1 MLLASHM
8 ATQAHHRQLWTVFL
22 GLGGAAL
29 SLLYITGPAVP
40 LALTVPLL
48 TAIAGWV
55 VATSVLPSSPVSFL
69 PRVSMLMYVMPFLH
83 LWGYLIWDDFVFLP
97 SAVLSLGYQMDRH
110 ILSQLGLVGLI
121 GAIGLTCGLLLANVG
136 HHPESRP
143 TPHPGSARSLGM
155 LPFVLIA
162 LVSLMFS
169 WLDAPI
175 QTILEEQ
182 YVEIGNETRFAEI
195 SFAGGAL
202 FAYVLMVILAIDMMK
217 EPRRGLRLMKLWLI
231 GLAFVVTLVW
241 FQLLRGNRDILG
253 LILGFLS
260 LSFYVVTPQFSH
272 WALARSYSSGNP
284 AWAIRK
290 RLLVLVV
297 SLALTYLS
305 FQVLGQWRSN
315 AALGESLGQNT
326 REVLSEPRRLWTGT
340 WTAALLTPLSTVGD
354 LELGFMRLRYGQT
367 YMDIFLSLPPGP
379 AARAIG
385 YVRPFD
391 VQETNLAW
399 QMTYGAGGTHAVV
412 SPLLNFSAPGVLLIL
427 AMVGYLMGR
436 VERSV
441 SSGSDRSLFFQT
453 TLIVGSAHF
462 FWYGEIYWIRGVMA
476 AVAIWWVY
484 QALLRFELLAPG
496 GSHRFPAASSAG
508 PVALR

>member
-1 MLLASHM
+1 MLLASDM
-8 ATQAHHRQLWTVFL
+8 ATHGHHRQLWTVIL
-22 GLGGAAL
+22 GLGGGAL

-48 TAIAGWV
+48 TVIAGWV
-55 VATSVLPSSPVSFL
+55 VANSVLPSSPVSFL
-69 PRVSMLMYVMPFLH
+69 PRVSMLMYIMPFLH

-97 SAVLSLGYQMDRH
+97 SAILSLGYQLDRH
-110 ILSQLGLVGLI
+110 IVSQLGLIGLI

-136 HHPESRP
+136 HTGPRP
-143 TPHPGSARSLGM
+143 APHPAFARSLGM
-155 LPFVLIA
+155 LPFVLIV
-162 LVSLMFS
+162 LVSLLFS

-175 QTILEEQ
+175 QTILTEQ
-182 YVEIGNETRFAEI
+182 YVEVASDTRFAEI

-217 EPRRGLRLMKLWLI
+217 EPRRGLRLAKLWLI
-231 GLAFVVTLVW
+231 GLAFAVTLVW

-253 LILGFLS
+253 LILGLLS
-260 LSFYVVTPQFSH
+260 LSLYAVTPQFSH
-272 WALARSYSSGNP
+272 WALARSYSRGNP

-290 RLLVLVV
+290 RLMILVV
-297 SLALTYLS
+297 SLALTYVS

-315 AALGESLGQNT
+315 AALGESLGQDT
-326 REVLSEPRRLWTGT
+326 QEVLRDSRRLSTGT

-354 LELGFMRLRYGQT
+354 LELGFMRLRYGRT

-379 AARAIG
+379 VARAIG

-412 SPLLNFSAPGVLLIL
+412 SPLLNFSAPGVLVIL
-427 AMVGYLMGR
+427 ALVGYLMGR
-436 VERSV
+436 VEKSV
-441 SSGSDRSLFFQT
+441 SSGSDRNLFFQT

-484 QALLRFELLAPG
+484 QALLRFELLSPG
-496 GSHRFPAASSAG
+496 GAHRFPMTSGARPIAS
-508 PVALR
+508 R

>member
-1 MLLASHM
+1 MYRAQRDHSHLLVV
-8 ATQAHHRQLWTVFL
+8 LL

-29 SLLYITGPAVP
+29 SLLYIAGPAVP

-48 TAIAGWV
+48 TVIAGWV
-55 VATSVLPSSPVSFL
+55 VTSSVLPSSPVSFL

-97 SAVLSLGYQMDRH
+97 SAVLSLGYQLDRH
-110 ILSQLGLVGLI
+110 IVSQLGLVGLI

-136 HHPESRP
+136 HHQEFRP
-143 TPHPGSARSLGM
+143 APNPGSARSLGM
-155 LPFVLIA
+155 LPFALIV
-162 LVSLMFS
+162 LVSLLFS

-175 QTILEEQ
+175 QTILTDQ
-182 YVEIGNETRFAEI
+182 YVEVASETRFAEI

-202 FAYVLMVILAIDMMK
+202 FAYILMVILAIDTMK
-217 EPRRGLRLMKLWLI
+217 EPRRGLRLAKFWLI

-260 LSFYVVTPQFSH
+260 LSFYAVTPQFSH
-272 WALARSYSSGNP
+272 WALARSYSRGSP

-290 RLLVLVV
+290 RLMVLVV
-297 SLALTYLS
+297 SLALTYVS

-315 AALGESLGQNT
+315 AALGESLGQDAQ
-326 REVLSEPRRLWTGT
+326 EVLREPRRLSTGT

-379 AARAIG
+379 VARAIG

-391 VQETNLAW
+391 VQERNLAW

-412 SPLLNFSAPGVLLIL
+412 SPLLNFSAPGVLVIL
-427 AMVGYLMGR
+427 ALVGYLMGR

-476 AVAIWWVY
+476 AVAIWLVY
-484 QALLRFELLAPG
+484 QALLRFELLAPRG
-496 GSHRFPAASSAG
+496 EHRFPRASGAG
-508 PVALR
+508 RFASR